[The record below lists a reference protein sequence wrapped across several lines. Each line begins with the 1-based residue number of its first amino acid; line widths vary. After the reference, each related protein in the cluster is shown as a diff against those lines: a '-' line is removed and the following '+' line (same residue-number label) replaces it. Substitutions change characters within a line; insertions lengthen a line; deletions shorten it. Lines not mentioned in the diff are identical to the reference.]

1 MSVYITYI
9 SKQTLIE
16 AFLVAFVIA
25 LAMTPVAIKIA
36 PKIGAM
42 DIPKDTRRM
51 HTKAMPRF
59 GGMAVFLGTI
69 IPLVIFGGSNPS
81 IRPVILGGTLIYIL
95 GVVDD
100 LKNLP
105 AKFKFAVQLA
115 VAVLMYAMGLRIRFI
130 TNYFAQGH
138 LNFGVALCFI
148 VTVLWIIGITNTI
161 NLIDG
166 LDGLAA
172 GTAMISS
179 FCIAYV
185 AYIHGSI
192 NGMMIV
198 CLAML
203 CVAGACLGLL
213 PYNFYPAK
221 IFMGDGGSL
230 FLGFMMATL
239 SVVGP
244 LKRSTIIA
252 VIVPVLVLGIPIFDT
267 FFAILRRLV
276 NHRPIMEADKGHL
289 HHRLMQSGYGMKRA
303 VLMLYGISGIMGMS
317 AVLISRELYKDA
329 AVLMAIAI
337 IYLYVFLTDAKQKMP
352 EIKAVN
358 IAKEERREE
367 REKKRQ
373 ARAVGVV
380 SKERGA
386 RIIDDVKEA
395 RVVDREPDDNKKE

>member
-1 MSVYITYI
+1 MYMYITYM
-9 SKQTLIE
+9 SKEHLFLAFAM
-16 AFLVAFVIA
+16 AFLIS
-25 LAMTPVAIKIA
+25 LIMGPVAIKLA

-59 GGMAVFLGTI
+59 GGLAIFVGTMV
-69 IPLVIFGGSNPS
+69 PLVAFAGNNAAIK
-81 IRPVILGGTLIYIL
+81 PVIIGGTLIYLL
-95 GVVDD
+95 GVMDD
-100 LKNLP
+100 LFALP
-105 AKFKFAVQLA
+105 AKFKFLYQFV
-115 VAVLMYAMGLRIRFI
+115 VAVMMYEMGLKIRFI
-130 TNYFAQGH
+130 TNYLAHGH
-138 LNFGVALCFI
+138 INFGAALCFF
-148 VTVLWIIGITNTI
+148 VTVIWIVGITNTI

-185 AYIHGSI
+185 AYIHGGI

-198 CLAML
+198 CLAMV
-203 CVAGACLGLL
+203 CVGGACLGLL

-244 LKRSTIIA
+244 LKRSTLIA

-267 FFAILRRLV
+267 AFAILRRLI

-289 HHRLMQSGYGMKRA
+289 HHRLMQSGYGMRRA

-317 AVLISRELYKDA
+317 AVLVSRELYKDA
-329 AVLMAIAI
+329 LVLMAIAC
-337 IYLYVFLTDAKQKMP
+337 IYLYVFLTDANHKMP
-352 EIKAVN
+352 QIKAVN

-367 REKKRQ
+367 KEKEREAK
-373 ARAVGVV
+373 AAHMV
-380 SKERGA
+380 SKERGTK
-386 RIIDDVKEA
+386 IDD
-395 RVVDREPDDNKKE
+395 